1 MLRVFI
7 IADGKQESS
16 CRRGTGCPV
25 DDRPG
30 DDAAVGDPQSLEV
43 RGDTNG
49 ADDDTDSK
57 RRQEWGRRRMVVGV
71 GDFSFHDDM
80 NGPRRM
86 RNASFSRFEQAFF
99 YRPFHS

>member
-71 GDFSFHDDM
+71 GGPALRFHDEMHD
-80 NGPRRM
+80 
-86 RNASFSRFEQAFF
+86 E
-99 YRPFHS
+99 